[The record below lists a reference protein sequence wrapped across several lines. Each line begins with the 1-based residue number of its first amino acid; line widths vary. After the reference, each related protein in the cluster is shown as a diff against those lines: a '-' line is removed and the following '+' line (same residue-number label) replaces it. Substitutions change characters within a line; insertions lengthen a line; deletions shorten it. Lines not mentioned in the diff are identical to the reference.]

1 MRTSKYRKKLNIT
14 SKQKKLLL
22 GFAGACVLAGV
33 IFFFTY
39 YRVENVEVM
48 ESEHYSEKQ
57 VKKMVLRGPAAGNSI
72 LAPLLY
78 TTKDTGDMPF
88 VQGFSVTRSNRNTI
102 VVSVKEI
109 KAVGCIPYLDSY
121 IYFDRNGMFIE
132 GEKTK
137 DDKVPF
143 FDGIQVKRV
152 IKGEKLPIKDTVLN
166 TAVALSTIFAKN
178 ESIPDHIQFDSNY
191 EISLLYGDITVN
203 LGKDINLE
211 DKMSR
216 VIAILPQ
223 LSGQKGIL
231 HAENVT
237 NSLKTITFEA
247 EVEEVTAENWTGGYD
262 ENGEYT
268 GDGEYDE
275 NGKYV
280 GEKPRTALDDAL
292 EHWIGG
298 YDEEGDYTGTGEYD
312 VNMNYV
318 GPPPTQDTI
327 DAMGD
332 WTGGYDEEGN
342 FTGTGEYDVDGKHV
356 GPKPEDDGGD
366 GSGDGTDGESS
377 DGTGDGSSDGTGD
390 GTGNPDENYD
400 GTGDGTGNSD
410 GSYDGSPD
418 GSSDDENYSDGSYDG
433 SSDGENS
440 GDGSGYSDGNY
451 DGSSGDS
458 YSDSGDGSG
467 YDDGSGAGY

>member
-39 YRVENVEVM
+39 YRVEHVEVM
-48 ESEHYSEKQ
+48 ESEHYSEEQ
-57 VKKMVLRGPAAGNSI
+57 VKKMVLRGPAADNSI
-72 LAPLLY
+72 LASLLY
-78 TTKDTGDMPF
+78 TTEDTGDMPF

-121 IYFDRNGMFIE
+121 IYFDRNGTFIE

-178 ESIPDHIQFDSNY
+178 DSIPDHIQFDDNY

-247 EVEEVTAENWTGGYD
+247 EVEPVTAENWTGGYD

-280 GEKPRTALDDAL
+280 GERPKTALDYAL

-298 YDEEGDYTGTGEYD
+298 YDEEGDYTGAGEYD

-318 GPPPTQDTI
+318 GPPPTQETI

-342 FTGTGEYDVDGKHV
+342 FTGTGEYDKDGEYV
-356 GPKPEDDGGD
+356 GPKPEDGSGDGSGEESGGDGSQDDSSGDGSDDGSSGD
-366 GSGDGTDGESS
+366 GSGDG
-377 DGTGDGSSDGTGD
+377 
-390 GTGNPDENYD
+390 
-400 GTGDGTGNSD
+400 
-410 GSYDGSPD
+410 SYDD
-418 GSSDDENYSDGSYDG
+418 G
-433 SSDGENS
+433 S
-440 GDGSGYSDGNY
+440 GDGSG
-451 DGSSGDS
+451 DGS
-458 YSDSGDGSG
+458 
-467 YDDGSGAGY
+467 YDDGSGDSSGDGSYDDGSGDGTGGESSGVSYGDYSGENGSDDGSGDGY

>member
-39 YRVENVEVM
+39 YRVEHVEVM
-48 ESEHYSEKQ
+48 ESEHYSEEQ
-57 VKKMVLRGPAAGNSI
+57 VKKMVLRGPAADNSI
-72 LAPLLY
+72 LASLLY
-78 TTKDTGDMPF
+78 TTEDTGDMPF

-121 IYFDRNGMFIE
+121 IYFDRTGMFIE

-178 ESIPDHIQFDSNY
+178 DSIPDHIQFDDNY

-318 GPPPTQDTI
+318 GPPPTQETI

-332 WTGGYDEEGN
+332 WTGGYDEERN

-366 GSGDGTDGESS
+366 G
-377 DGTGDGSSDGTGD
+377 
-390 GTGNPDENYD
+390 
-400 GTGDGTGNSD
+400 TGNSD
-410 GSYDGSPD
+410 GSYDG
-418 GSSDDENYSDGSYDG
+418 GSDDESYSDGSYDG

-440 GDGSGYSDGNY
+440 GYSDGNY
-451 DGSSGDS
+451 DGGSGDS

-467 YDDGSGAGY
+467 YGDDSGAGY